1 MTNEE
6 FSNQFDIILDS
17 YKRFKDFD
25 NKELGDSLDFN
36 EYEKSVFLTE
46 AEKDVILSYYSGD
59 TTHLDTFEKTEEIR
73 RYLNVLVETKVIKDK
88 VSEKTGLSSKS
99 TFFSL
104 PADLMFIT
112 YEQVVLSSDS
122 KCLDGKTV
130 VVVPIEQ
137 DDYWYMSQ
145 NPFKG
150 VNENRAFRLDVATD
164 TVEII
169 AKDSI
174 VEYLVRYIRKPKP
187 IILTNL
193 GDLSI
198 EGESNVTE
206 CELPEVLHQ
215 EILNTAVRL
224 AVSSK
229 TLFNGK

>member
-1 MTNEE
+1 MTTQE
-6 FSNQFDIILDS
+6 FSNSFDTLLNSYSQQAPLGEQSAVNDLILD
-17 YKRFKDFD
+17 
-25 NKELGDSLDFN
+25 

-46 AEKDVILSYYSGD
+46 AEKSVVLAYYTGD
-59 TTHLDTFEKTEEIR
+59 ATHLNTFEKTEEVR

-88 VSEKTGLSSKS
+88 VSDKTGLSTKS

-104 PADLMFIT
+104 PTDLMFIT
-112 YEQVVLSSDS
+112 YEQATLSSAD
-122 KCLDGKTV
+122 KCLDGKTIV
-130 VVVPIEQ
+130 VTPVEQ

-169 AKDSI
+169 AKDTI
-174 VEYLVRYIRKPKP
+174 KEYLIRYIRKPKP
-187 IILTNL
+187 IILTDL

-198 EGESNVTE
+198 DGESKETI

-215 EILNTAVRL
+215 EILDTAVKL
-224 AVSSK
+224 AVTSK

>member
-6 FSNQFDIILDS
+6 FSNQFDIIVDS
-17 YKRFKDFD
+17 YRRFKDFD

-46 AEKDVILSYYSGD
+46 AEKNVVLVYYTGD
-59 TTHLDTFEKTEEIR
+59 ATHLNTFEKTEEVR

-88 VSEKTGLSSKS
+88 VSDKTGLSTKS

-104 PADLMFIT
+104 PTDLMFIT
-112 YEQVVLSSDS
+112 YEQATLSSAD
-122 KCLDGKTV
+122 KCLDGKTIV
-130 VVVPIEQ
+130 VTPVEQ

-169 AKDSI
+169 AKDTI
-174 VEYLVRYIRKPKP
+174 KEYLIRYIRKPKP
-187 IILTNL
+187 IILTDL

-198 EGESNVTE
+198 DGESKETI

-215 EILNTAVRL
+215 EILDTAVKL
-224 AVSSK
+224 AVTSK

>member
-17 YKRFKDFD
+17 YRRFKDFD

-46 AEKDVILSYYSGD
+46 AEKDVILSYYLGD
-59 TTHLDTFEKTEEIR
+59 STHLDTFEKTEEIR

-112 YEQVVLSSDS
+112 YEQVVLSSDN

-174 VEYLVRYIRKPKP
+174 AEYLVRYIRKPKP

-198 EGESNVTE
+198 EGESSVTE

>member
-17 YKRFKDFD
+17 YRRFKDFD

-112 YEQVVLSSDS
+112 YEQIVLSSDS

-130 VVVPIEQ
+130 VVVPVEQ

-174 VEYLVRYIRKPKP
+174 TEYLVRYIRKPKP

-198 EGESNVTE
+198 EGESKVTE